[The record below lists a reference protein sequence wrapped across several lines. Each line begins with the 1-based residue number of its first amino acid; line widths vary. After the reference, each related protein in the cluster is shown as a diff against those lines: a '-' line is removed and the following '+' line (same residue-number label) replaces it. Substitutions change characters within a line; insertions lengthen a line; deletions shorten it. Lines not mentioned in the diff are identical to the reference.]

1 MKRSAAGLLILALF
15 LCLLPACG
23 QKGTPAGSLRPPAIR
38 SLTVLREAA
47 ELAAV
52 EDAVPWERYWF
63 DPDTVYADLSHY
75 PGLAYSLVVGTG
87 TAFPGGLPEGYD
99 PQGLIDWGMDPGLN
113 VDILHAYGYTGKG
126 AVIAY
131 IDQPALPHPEY
142 DRENIHR
149 DYSGDYPLSMH
160 GPAVLSLLAGKNIG
174 TAPDAEV
181 YFFGHDSDQDAQLHE
196 AEALY
201 RVIALNDTLP
211 EGQKITMVG
220 FSDNINSVE
229 AHEEEF
235 RAAAKACEEAGIMV
249 WFCGEN
255 GAVTFLPWAD
265 KNDPEN
271 LMIDQWGGGRPTLV
285 YVPSSGRT
293 VACAF
298 ENTEYFYCP
307 TGGLSWTMPY
317 TMGLYAIAVSID
329 PTLTQKELRN
339 MIVDTAYTGTGR
351 INTGNA
357 LAGELT
363 RTMDIRIVNPVG
375 FVAAALER
383 VGRNDEADTLR
394 AEVRAR
400 QKYLYAVLDMDTVS
414 REDQGA
420 IYRALAWITEARVV
434 VADASRFTDGAELY
448 AAIQADL
455 QERGGTLAGFQLFGD
470 VPQPD
475 GPGEGETPPVW
486 RLSLA
491 PGEYA
496 AFFEDYRTAALAGQ
510 PDMLDAGILFPPNRA
525 GMALSIAGGY
535 LGK

>member
-1 MKRSAAGLLILALF
+1 MKRMTARLLIF
-15 LCLLPACG
+15 LLLVCLLTACG

-38 SLTVLREAA
+38 SLTVTRSAVQLTALGDA
-47 ELAAV
+47 E
-52 EDAVPWERYWF
+52 PWGRYWY
-63 DPDTVYADLSHY
+63 DPDHIDADLSHA
-75 PGLAYSLVVGTG
+75 PGLAYSLVVGDN
-87 TAFPGGLPEGYD
+87 TAFNGSLPEDYD
-99 PQGLIDWGMDPGLN
+99 QQGLIEWGKDPGLN
-113 VDILHAYGYTGKG
+113 VDILHAHGYTGKG

-160 GPAVLSLLAGKNIG
+160 GPAVLSLLAGKSIG

-181 YFFGHDSDQDAQLHE
+181 YFFGHDSDRDAQLHE

-220 FSDNINSVE
+220 FSDNINSAE

-383 VGRNDEADTLR
+383 VGRNEEADALR
-394 AEVRAR
+394 EETRSR
-400 QKYLYAVLDMDTVS
+400 QNYLYAVLDMEAVS
-414 REDQGA
+414 KKDQGA
-420 IYRALAWITEARVV
+420 IYNALAWITDARVI
-434 VADASRFTDGAELY
+434 VADASRFADGAELY
-448 AAIQADL
+448 AAIEADL
-455 QERGGTLAGFQLFGD
+455 RERGGTLAGYQLFGE
-470 VPQPD
+470 VPQPPD
-475 GPGEGETPPVW
+475 EGSGETPPVW
-486 RLSLA
+486 RLTLGK
-491 PGEYA
+491 GEYVTFFRDYLEA
-496 AFFEDYRTAALAGQ
+496 ARAGEPDALADGV
-510 PDMLDAGILFPPNRA
+510 LYPPNRA
-525 GMALSIAGGY
+525 AMALSTAEGA
-535 LGK
+535 LEN